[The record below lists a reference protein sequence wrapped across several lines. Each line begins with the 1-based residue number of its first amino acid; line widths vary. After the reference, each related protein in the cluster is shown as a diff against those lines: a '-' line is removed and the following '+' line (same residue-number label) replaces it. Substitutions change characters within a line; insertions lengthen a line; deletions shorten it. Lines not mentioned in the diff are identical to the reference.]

1 MYIYMY
7 TCKHWMNWSV
17 VHDYDTVSDSV
28 TNISAIT
35 DHNLL
40 VMANSNIV
48 EVSNIINKQ
57 IIETAQQRYCVHT
70 HTR

>member
-1 MYIYMY
+1 MQAL
-7 TCKHWMNWSV
+7 NELV

-28 TNISAIT
+28 TNISVIT

-40 VMANSNIV
+40 VIANSNIV

-57 IIETAQQRYCVHT
+57 TIETSQQRYCVHT
-70 HTR
+70 HTHTHMIGLYE